1 MWRMKRVAA
10 AAAVTVLAASTAAA
24 LDPSLDVSQYAHTS
38 WTVRGGFSLG
48 AVSTMTQTP
57 DGYLWLGSEFGL
69 FHFDG
74 VSFVRW
80 EPPDGEQLPARH
92 ISRLLTARDGTL
104 WIGTLAGLASWH
116 DGRLT
121 RVPELDKVMVTSL
134 LEDRHGTVWVGG
146 RSDHGGHLCAVQG
159 GRGTCSGGDGLS
171 GMFGRFVLR
180 LHEDGAGTLWAGTDS
195 GLWRW
200 APGAP
205 KRYPIPGVQIS
216 DLSESD
222 DGHLLIA
229 ILNGGLKQLI
239 HDSIE
244 PYPIRSASSPTAPLQ
259 DAEVDSNRLLRD
271 RDGALWIATVR
282 RGLIRTFRGRADTFA
297 VSDGLSGNVSCSLF
311 EDREGTIWVAT
322 TSGLDRFQQ
331 SSVATLS
338 TKQGLH
344 TDAVVSV
351 LGATDGSVWLG
362 AREGLMRWKDGRFTT
377 FRTTSGLP
385 DDATQSLFED
395 PRGRVWVFTKGGL
408 AYFDGRRFVPVP
420 GVPSKEVFSITG
432 DESGN
437 LWLSGDA
444 GLTHLRAGRVV
455 EDIPWSTIGQTR
467 AKVVVSDNG
476 GVWLSFWTDG
486 GVMYFK
492 DGRVRASYSTREG
505 LGKGHVPGL
514 ALDSDG
520 ALWAS
525 TDEGGLSRIKDGHV
539 ATLTSRNGLPCDA
552 IHGTVQD
559 DRRSLWVHAAC
570 GVFRI
575 TRPELDAWIARPQ
588 HRLQTTLWDAA
599 DGAKLRALAPTS
611 YEPLVSRSIDG
622 KLWFVVGEGVQ
633 VLDPQHLASNPLR
646 PPVYVERLT
655 ADNTVRWQHR
665 PAGTTMANLR
675 LPPHVRDV
683 EIDYTAL
690 SLVAPEKIRFRYRLE
705 GQDHAWRE
713 VVNDRR
719 VQYSNLGPGAYRFR
733 VIASNNNGVWN
744 EQGDTLAFSVD
755 PAYYQTNWFLALC
768 VGGGL
773 IVLWAGYQLRV
784 RQLHHEFEMALDARV
799 HERTRVARDLHDTLL
814 QSFQGL
820 LLRFQVVSELLADH
834 PAIRARQDAAIAQVA
849 QAITEGRDA
858 VQGLRDSTLERNDLA
873 RAISALGARL
883 AADSGHDSPP
893 VLRISVEGTSRDL
906 RPLLRDEI
914 YKIAAEALRNAFRHA
929 QAARVDVDI
938 QYGSDKFRLRVKD
951 GGRGI
956 DPAVLE
962 AQGASGHYGLPGMRE
977 RATVIGGT
985 LTLTSAM
992 GGGTEVQLVIPA
1004 AIAYDRPPNRS
1015 WFSRPPNRRSSEAH
1029 SSGSGANDR
1038 GTAV

>member
-1 MWRMKRVAA
+1 MWRMKQVAA
-10 AAAVTVLAASTAAA
+10 AAAVTLLAASTAAA
-24 LDPSLDVSQYAHTS
+24 LDPSLEVSQYAHTS

-48 AVSTMTQTP
+48 AVFAMAQTA
-57 DGYLWLGSEFGL
+57 DGYLWLGSEYGL
-69 FHFDG
+69 FRFDG
-74 VSFVRW
+74 VSFVPWQPR
-80 EPPDGEQLPARH
+80 EGEQLPARN
-92 ISRLLTARDGTL
+92 ISSLLAARDGTL
-104 WIGTLAGLASWH
+104 WIGTFAGLASWH

-121 RVPELDKVMVTSL
+121 RFDGLERVFVTSL
-134 LEDRHGTVWVGG
+134 LEDRRGTVWVGG
-146 RSDHGGHLCAVQG
+146 MSDQGGHLCALRG
-159 GRGTCSGGDGLS
+159 GRSTCSGGDGMS
-171 GMFGRFVLR
+171 GMFGRFVWSF
-180 LHEDGAGTLWAGTDS
+180 HQDKAGTLWVASDA

-200 APGAP
+200 APGEP
-205 KRYPIPGVQIS
+205 KRYPLPGAQIG
-216 DLSESD
+216 DLTETD
-222 DGHLLIA
+222 DGRLVIGIRDRALR
-229 ILNGGLKQLI
+229 QLI
-239 HDSIE
+239 DDRIE
-244 PYPIRSASSPTAPLQ
+244 PYPIRRGGRSTVPLQ
-259 DAEVDSNRLLRD
+259 DTEVDSNKLLRD
-271 RDGALWIATVR
+271 RDGGLWIATAR
-282 RGLIRTFRGRADTFA
+282 RGLIRAFRGRADTFA
-297 VSDGLSGNVSCSLF
+297 VSDGLAGNVSCSLF

-322 TSGLDRFQQ
+322 TGGLDRFQQ
-331 SSVATLS
+331 SSVATVS

-351 LGATDGSVWLG
+351 LGATDGSMWLA
-362 AREGLMRWKDGRFTT
+362 AREGLMRWKDGQFTT

-385 DDATQSLFED
+385 DDATQSLYED
-395 PRGRVWVFTKGGL
+395 SRGRVWVFTNQGL
-408 AYFDGRRFVPVP
+408 AYFDGKRFVPVS

-432 DESGN
+432 DEAGN

-455 EDIPWSTIGQTR
+455 EDIPWTTIGQTR
-467 AKVVVSDNG
+467 AKVVVSDKG

-492 DGRVRASYSTREG
+492 DGQVRASYSTRDG

-514 ALDSDG
+514 ALDNDG
-520 ALWAS
+520 AVWAS
-525 TDEGGLSRIKDGHV
+525 TEEGGLSRIKDGHV
-539 ATLTSRNGLPCDA
+539 ATLTSSNGLPCDA

-559 DRRSLWVHAAC
+559 DRRSLWVYAAC
-570 GVFRI
+570 GVLRI

-588 HRLQTTLWDAA
+588 HRVQTTLWDAA

-611 YEPLVSRSIDG
+611 YEPLISRSTDG
-622 KLWFVVGEGVQ
+622 KLWFVAGEGVQ
-633 VLDPQHLASNPLR
+633 VLDPQRLASNSLR

-655 ADNTVRWQHR
+655 ADNTVRWQHL
-665 PAGTTMANLR
+665 PGGTMTANLR
-675 LPPHVRDV
+675 LPPRVRDV
-683 EIDYTAL
+683 AIDYTAL
-690 SLVAPEKIRFRYRLE
+690 SLVAPEKNRFRYRLE

-733 VIASNNNGVWN
+733 VIASNNSGVWN
-744 EQGDTLAFSVD
+744 EQGATLAFSVD
-755 PAYYQTNWFLALC
+755 PAYYQTNWFRALC

-784 RQLHHEFEMALDARV
+784 RQLHHEFQMALDARV

-814 QSFQGL
+814 QSFQSL

-849 QAITEGRDA
+849 QAIAEGRDA

-873 RAISALGARL
+873 RAISVLGARL
-883 AADSGHDSPP
+883 TADSVHESPP

-906 RPLLRDEI
+906 RPILRDEI
-914 YKIAAEALRNAFRHA
+914 YKIAAEALRNAFRYA

-938 QYGSDKFRLRVKD
+938 QYGSDRFRLRVKD

-962 AQGASGHYGLPGMRE
+962 AQGASGHYGLAGMRE

-985 LTLTSAM
+985 LTLTSAI
-992 GGGTEVQLVIPA
+992 GAGTEVQLVIPA
-1004 AIAYDRPPNRS
+1004 AIAYHRPPNRS
-1015 WFSRPPNRRSSEAH
+1015 WFSWPPHRRSSEAH
-1029 SSGSGANDR
+1029 STGSGANDR